1 MMENGNYKMK
11 KDKTRTDNMFV
22 KYSVMNQD
30 ERKQM
35 IVPPKYAN

>member
-1 MMENGNYKMK
+1 MIENGNYRMK
-11 KDKTRTDNMFV
+11 KDKTKTDNNFQR
-22 KYSVMNQD
+22 YSVMNQS